1 MKDIKYLGVWM
12 DENSAQLIE
21 LKAGPGPASTK
32 KLLLK
37 FRRAEKGMKPG
48 QGAAFAA
55 QAPDKQAIFYQE
67 LCIVI
72 KNYDEIVLFGP
83 MEAKTELRNIL
94 RNDPFFLKKRIAI
107 EHTSHMNDAQQH
119 RFVEDYFLKY

>member
-21 LKAGPGPASTK
+21 LKAGPGPTSTK

-37 FRRAEKGMKPG
+37 FRRSDKGAEPG
-48 QGAAFAA
+48 REAVFVTG
-55 QAPDKQAIFYQE
+55 APDKQAIFYKE